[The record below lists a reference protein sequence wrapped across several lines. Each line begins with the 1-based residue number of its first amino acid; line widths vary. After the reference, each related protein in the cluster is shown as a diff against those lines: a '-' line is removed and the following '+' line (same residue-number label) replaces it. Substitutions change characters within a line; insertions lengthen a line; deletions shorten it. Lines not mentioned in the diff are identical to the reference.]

1 MKITPRK
8 KYVLVKPEE
17 TSEKENKFGLLT
29 PSNVEQEQKAFG
41 EVVSVGK
48 EVTDIKKGDRVIY
61 GAYAGENVKTPDSK
75 KDFDFKLLHD
85 DDIIA
90 FIG

>member
-8 KYVLVKPEE
+8 HYVLVKAEE
-17 TSEKENKFGLLT
+17 AESKENKYGLLT

-41 EVVSVGK
+41 EVISVGK
-48 EVTDIKKGDRVIY
+48 DVDDIKKGDRVIY
-61 GAYAGENVKTPDSK
+61 GTYAGENVKLPESK
-75 KDFDFKLLHD
+75 KDFDYKLLHS

-90 FIG
+90 FIS